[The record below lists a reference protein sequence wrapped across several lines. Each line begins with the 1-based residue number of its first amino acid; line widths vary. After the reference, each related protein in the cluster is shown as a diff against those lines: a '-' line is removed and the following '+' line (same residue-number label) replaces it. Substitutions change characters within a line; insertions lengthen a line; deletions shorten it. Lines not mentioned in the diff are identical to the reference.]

1 MRKTIL
7 RNFGFGDFEFIN
19 PHTGEV
25 IATVRN
31 LKDLQNTIMSI
42 PDESLYYHGSR
53 NHISRWL
60 YSRAM
65 FPIAELLRQ
74 KQFTDISESQ
84 EMRQLIFDAIVQ
96 YRKMKNRGVV
106 AIFQRERFDKY
117 SNFARIGQGSLGVT
131 IHNPPSLIVILPLH
145 CYTPAETLPISLF
158 PDSVPQKPNHCVK
171 VLP

>member
-74 KQFTDISESQ
+74 KQLPT
-84 EMRQLIFDAIVQ
+84 LAN
-96 YRKMKNRGVV
+96 RKK
-106 AIFQRERFDKY
+106 
-117 SNFARIGQGSLGVT
+117 
-131 IHNPPSLIVILPLH
+131 
-145 CYTPAETLPISLF
+145 C
-158 PDSVPQKPNHCVK
+158 DSYF
-171 VLP
+171 

>member
-1 MRKTIL
+1 MLGIVTDVSFKRAGEKDKKAGLKFCSYIREKDEFLPIIIESSEVENQKDAMFLNACFLDKNSKKLPVDLRKTIL

-84 EMRQLIFDAIVQ
+84 EMRQLIFC
-96 YRKMKNRGVV
+96 
-106 AIFQRERFDKY
+106 
-117 SNFARIGQGSLGVT
+117 L
-131 IHNPPSLIVILPLH
+131 L
-145 CYTPAETLPISLF
+145 YTSR
-158 PDSVPQKPNHCVK
+158 CV
-171 VLP
+171 